1 MSKIGILGGTFNPI
15 HNGHLLLAEQARCF
29 YGLDQVLFIPSG
41 CSYMKRQEEILPGEI
56 RFQMVQLAIADNP
69 YFCVSDMEIVR
80 EGNSYTCETI
90 TRLHAQYP
98 EDELYYIVG
107 ADTLFQM
114 EFWKNP
120 EQIFTQCITAAS
132 VRQGREDSALMLQAK
147 SLASRYRADI
157 RFMPSLH
164 VEISST
170 LVRDHLQKGTS
181 VRYLVPERVRSF
193 LEKSGYYRDERS
205 LLNERAGSEKIRK
218 AMEKELDPKR
228 YEHTLGVAYTAAS
241 LAMCYGADLNSALI
255 AGMLHDCAKCLSNEK
270 KISICKK
277 HDLPINPAEEKNPFL
292 LHAKVGSYLAS
303 KKYGVTDPDILNAI
317 LNHTTGRPDMSLL
330 EKIVWLSDYIEPGR
344 KQAPN
349 LPEIRRIA
357 FENLDK
363 ALVMALENT
372 LSYLKGGNMEIDS
385 MTQKTYDFYKNG
397 GNV

>member
-120 EQIFTQCITAAS
+120 EQIFTQCITAAP

-193 LEKSGYYRDERS
+193 LEKNGYYRD
-205 LLNERAGSEKIRK
+205 G
-218 AMEKELDPKR
+218 KESFK
-228 YEHTLGVAYTAAS
+228 
-241 LAMCYGADLNSALI
+241 
-255 AGMLHDCAKCLSNEK
+255 
-270 KISICKK
+270 
-277 HDLPINPAEEKNPFL
+277 
-292 LHAKVGSYLAS
+292 
-303 KKYGVTDPDILNAI
+303 
-317 LNHTTGRPDMSLL
+317 
-330 EKIVWLSDYIEPGR
+330 
-344 KQAPN
+344 
-349 LPEIRRIA
+349 
-357 FENLDK
+357 
-363 ALVMALENT
+363 
-372 LSYLKGGNMEIDS
+372 
-385 MTQKTYDFYKNG
+385 
-397 GNV
+397 